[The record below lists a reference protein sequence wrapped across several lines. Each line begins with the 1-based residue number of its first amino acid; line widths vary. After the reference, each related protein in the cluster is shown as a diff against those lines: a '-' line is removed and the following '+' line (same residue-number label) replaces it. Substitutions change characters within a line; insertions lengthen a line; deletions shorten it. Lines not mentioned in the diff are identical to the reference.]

1 MVDGGAWFGGG
12 ERGKRGLFCWMYRRF
27 GRKSPRLQ
35 EREGRAPFLLLF
47 FQKELFF
54 FFFFFALVF
63 SSPEFLFFGLSLYVF
78 PISGFLSGLLVCS
91 LFSREFFLM

>member
-12 ERGKRGLFCWMYRRF
+12 ERGKRGLFCWKYRRF

-35 EREGRAPFLLLF
+35 ERGSNPICFFSFFLV
-47 FQKELFF
+47 KS
-54 FFFFFALVF
+54 FFFFALVF

-78 PISGFLSGLLVCS
+78 PISGFLSVLLVCS